1 LFPINISGGV
11 SHNGL
16 KDSDLTAQF
25 NNDYEYNDYQDVR
38 EMGFKEKEDTSSVKK
53 EKFEHFHDQ
62 EADMDKRILRK
73 APRSEDSGFVS
84 TLKIV
89 PMVVKNSKY
98 DESSQ
103 IMIPTVN
110 TMRQRL
116 KEPEKL
122 AVQTQ
127 PASGGKEN
135 KKIYQKNLRERIK
148 NLYKKEEEKEIIKED
163 MDKSPLKK
171 KVISERKR
179 FRPRVQEDA
188 SEFKKDEI
196 NIVDDADDSK
206 RLKLKTHRFMN
217 PRKRFNK
224 IKKDILSKRISETK
238 KTEFN
243 DNIVDDY
250 DVGND
255 NFVVDQKAVETSKE
269 SSKIKSQSGTY
280 FMRKTNAKGDDEIT
294 NTDQAVTSFNQMRFW
309 RNRFE
314 SDRIK
319 TFLDSKKGNLEKS
332 KIAMSQSVNEKF
344 DNSQRSLQRKKMPFL
359 KTSDGE
365 KEDDNNDKDDI
376 PFLKDEPNNKPIIK
390 VNFCF
395 LILNSCLL
403 IIFTS

>member
-1 LFPINISGGV
+1 MFPINISGGV

-38 EMGFKEKEDTSSVKK
+38 EMGFKEEEETSSVKK

-103 IMIPTVN
+103 MMIPTVN

-116 KEPEKL
+116 KDPEKL

-171 KVISERKR
+171 KVISERKM
-179 FRPRVQEDA
+179 V
-188 SEFKKDEI
+188 
-196 NIVDDADDSK
+196 
-206 RLKLKTHRFMN
+206 M
-217 PRKRFNK
+217 
-224 IKKDILSKRISETK
+224 
-238 KTEFN
+238 
-243 DNIVDDY
+243 
-250 DVGND
+250 
-255 NFVVDQKAVETSKE
+255 
-269 SSKIKSQSGTY
+269 
-280 FMRKTNAKGDDEIT
+280 
-294 NTDQAVTSFNQMRFW
+294 
-309 RNRFE
+309 
-314 SDRIK
+314 
-319 TFLDSKKGNLEKS
+319 
-332 KIAMSQSVNEKF
+332 
-344 DNSQRSLQRKKMPFL
+344 
-359 KTSDGE
+359 
-365 KEDDNNDKDDI
+365 
-376 PFLKDEPNNKPIIK
+376 II
-390 VNFCF
+390 
-395 LILNSCLL
+395 
-403 IIFTS
+403 